1 MRANRPVPSH
11 IFSARM
17 CWERPGANSVS
28 LPAPSL
34 HQPLREVSSNRSA
47 GPGDPAPVRSTLNTP
62 GLWARQHHLEQLNL
76 TQGLWVP
83 TFSGTIKGC
92 VSSSL
97 GKRTPV
103 LAKTTA
109 KMSQYFL
116 LWLKLKVGYSSCL
129 HGNLLWIC
137 IPSTKLFLDLSM
149 ISDPGVNIH

>member
-1 MRANRPVPSH
+1 MQTALLRLTSFLLGCAGNGL
-11 IFSARM
+11 A
-17 CWERPGANSVS
+17 
-28 LPAPSL
+28 PAPYPSQHPACTSPSGRCL
-34 HQPLREVSSNRSA
+34 PTDPQDL
-47 GPGDPAPVRSTLNTP
+47 GDPAPVRSTLNTP

-92 VSSSL
+92 VSSL
-97 GKRTPV
+97 GKRSPV
-103 LAKTTA
+103 LAKSTA
-109 KMSQYFL
+109 QMSQYFL